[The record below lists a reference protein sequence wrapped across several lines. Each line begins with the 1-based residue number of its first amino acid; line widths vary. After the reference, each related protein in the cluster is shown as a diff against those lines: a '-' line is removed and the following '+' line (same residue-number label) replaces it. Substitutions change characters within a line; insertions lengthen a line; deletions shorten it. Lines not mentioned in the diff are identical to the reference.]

1 MATVELLLS
10 DLVAPAVQLFLP
22 PTSSSSCSSL
32 ELDLSRVLQRSLS
45 LPITMRSLIRACH
58 KPDHALKQAKGYFS
72 QFCPDP
78 EPVKP

>member
-22 PTSSSSCSSL
+22 PSATSSSSSSL

-58 KPDHALKQAKGYFS
+58 KPDHVLKQAKG
-72 QFCPDP
+72 
-78 EPVKP
+78 

>member
-22 PTSSSSCSSL
+22 PTTSSSSSL

-58 KPDHALKQAKGYFS
+58 KPDLSLKQAKDHSPSFVS
-72 QFCPDP
+72 SRIRL
-78 EPVKP
+78 